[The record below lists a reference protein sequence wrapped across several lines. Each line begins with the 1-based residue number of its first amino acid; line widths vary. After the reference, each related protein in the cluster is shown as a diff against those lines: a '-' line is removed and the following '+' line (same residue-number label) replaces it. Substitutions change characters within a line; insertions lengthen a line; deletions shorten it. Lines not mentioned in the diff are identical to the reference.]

1 MRAYTTRISSESE
14 REREEERRKKC
25 RENETNNQQKFL
37 ISSTDDKFVEK
48 KYCGPIYIF
57 IASAKI

>member
-1 MRAYTTRISSESE
+1 MRAYDKNFD
-14 REREEERRKKC
+14 REREKKKR
-25 RENETNNQQKFL
+25 RENKTNNQQKFL
-37 ISSTDDKFVEK
+37 ISSTDDKFLEK